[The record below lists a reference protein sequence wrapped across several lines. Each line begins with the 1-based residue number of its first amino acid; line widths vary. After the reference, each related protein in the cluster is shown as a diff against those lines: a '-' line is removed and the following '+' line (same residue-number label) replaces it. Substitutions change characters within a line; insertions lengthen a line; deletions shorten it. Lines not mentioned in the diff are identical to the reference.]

1 MRTPLHQTLPAVFLL
16 AALAL
21 GAADGARRS
30 LDGTGPR
37 VPFLDGLP
45 RDVREGFVSFNGLLH
60 RFAGRRMVSNSK
72 NIDAVR
78 LDNGQLA
85 LGPVWR
91 TPQFRRKA
99 ARDIARALSGARD
112 ALAADGIPLVF
123 VLCPAKVPPG
133 GIGLPRGLEDDDNL
147 LADALVQALDGAGVE
162 CLDLRERIAA
172 EGLDHASL
180 FFRTDHH
187 WLPSAGLWAANETAT
202 YLRDRHGLSA
212 DLARTAPANY
222 ETRRVSDRFL
232 GSFGRRT
239 GAWYAGTEP
248 FDAVLPRFS
257 TDFVFDAPRVGLHA
271 EGPFPEAFLNG
282 IDRPRGLYR
291 ESPYDD
297 YLASQQPFSRIE
309 NRGGGNGRTLCV
321 VKDSFAS
328 VMLPNL
334 AVHYSRIVLLDPRN
348 DPRISLFRTIREEG
362 ADAVLFVLNPN
373 SLVRPHGF
381 FGRSFLSP
389 EPSDAPPFPR

>member
-1 MRTPLHQTLPAVFLL
+1 MRAPLHNTLPAICLL
-16 AALAL
+16 VALAL
-21 GAADGARRS
+21 GAADGVRRS
-30 LDGTGPR
+30 LDGSVSG
-37 VPFLDGLP
+37 VPFSDGLP
-45 RDVREGFVSFNGLLH
+45 REVREGLVSFNGLLH
-60 RFAGRRMVSNSK
+60 RLAGRRMVSNSK

-91 TPQFRRKA
+91 PPTLRRKA
-99 ARDIARALSGARD
+99 ARDVARALTGVRD

-133 GIGLPRGLEDDDNL
+133 GVGLPHGLEDDDNL
-147 LADALVQALDGAGVE
+147 LADALIEALDRAGIE
-162 CLDLRERIAA
+162 CLDLRARIPA
-172 EGLDHASL
+172 EGIDHASL

-187 WLPSAGLWAANETAT
+187 WLPSAGLWAANETAAF
-202 YLRDRHGLSA
+202 LRDRHGIPA
-212 DLARTAPANY
+212 DLARTSPENY
-222 ETRRVSDRFL
+222 ETRRMSDRYL

-248 FDAVLPRFS
+248 FDAVLPRFP
-257 TDFVFDAPRVGLHA
+257 TDFVFDAPRVGHHT
-271 EGPFPEAFLNG
+271 EGPYFKAFLHG

-291 ESPYDD
+291 ESLYEN
-297 YLASQQPFSRIE
+297 YLASQQTFSRIV

-328 VMLPNL
+328 VMIPNL
-334 AVHYSRIVLLDPRN
+334 AIHYRKIVLLDPRN
-348 DPRISLFRTIREEG
+348 DQRISLFRTIREEG

-373 SLVRPHGF
+373 SLIRRNGF
-381 FGRSFLSP
+381 FGRTFLDP
-389 EPSDAPPFPR
+389 HRL